1 VTPVTGQ
8 NRDSGPASAAAGHE
22 GGHLDPSEVEDG
34 RHWFDECA
42 ELARNVASRS
52 SFFMVLVVGTIVWA
66 VAYPV
71 FGSVSAWHAA
81 FVLPAEIITL
91 LLVAL
96 LENSSRRSE
105 QALHRK
111 LDAFAAV
118 LADMAAE
125 SSSSDV
131 SRHADELRAA
141 IGLQDREATDN
152 G

>member
-1 VTPVTGQ
+1 VTTVTGQ
-8 NRDSGPASAAAGHE
+8 NRSSGPASAAAGHQ
-22 GGHLDPSEVEDG
+22 GGHLDPSEIDAG

-42 ELARNVASRS
+42 EFARNVASRS
-52 SFFMVLVVGTIVWA
+52 SFFVVLVVATIVWA
-66 VAYPV
+66 LAYPV
-71 FGSVSAWHAA
+71 FGSVTAWHAA
-81 FVLPAEIITL
+81 FLLPAEIVTL

-125 SSSSDV
+125 SPSSDV
-131 SRHADELRAA
+131 SRHAGELRAA

-152 G
+152 A